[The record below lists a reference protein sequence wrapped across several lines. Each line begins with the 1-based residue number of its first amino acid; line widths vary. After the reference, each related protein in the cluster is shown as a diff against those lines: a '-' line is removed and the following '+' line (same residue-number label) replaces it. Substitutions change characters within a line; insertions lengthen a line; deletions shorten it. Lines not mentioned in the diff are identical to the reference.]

1 MSSRASE
8 EISTSRNQNTKAN
21 QNARFQYFSV
31 HFYSNNFNFLNSTMQ
46 INFTGL
52 YFDFISSVVSFASII
67 ISPEEF

>member
-1 MSSRASE
+1 MQDF
-8 EISTSRNQNTKAN
+8 ST
-21 QNARFQYFSV
+21 FQYISIQIILI
-31 HFYSNNFNFLNSTMQ
+31 FLNSTMQ